1 MKALIRE
8 IDKPHMKNPIA
19 IINMNTESSIVD
31 YWIER
36 LVSNPGKYTVEVD
49 FKFIFSNECSLA
61 FHNVF
66 GSLLLAY
73 QNKTGE
79 LKPEQIMAALFGVLQ
94 AFAYS
99 EELDKKEE
107 EKSDQH

>member
-8 IDKPHMKNPIA
+8 IDKPFIKNPIA
-19 IINMNTESSIVD
+19 IITMNTEPSIVD
-31 YWIER
+31 YWIEK
-36 LVSNPGKYTVEVD
+36 LVTNPGKYTVEVE
-49 FKFIFSNECSLA
+49 FKFVFSNECSLV

-73 QNKTGE
+73 EKQTGK

-94 AFAYS
+94 GFAYT

-107 EKSDQH
+107 ENEQY